1 MILYLYVKPIV
12 NPMKRFLHILAAL
25 FTVLFLSAQLSA
37 QCTPD
42 PGCLGTLQP
51 GEYCPEEFPP
61 LLINV
66 PYDEVITFML
76 ALEIEREGTTYTL
89 DSMAV
94 DSVRNVPPGM
104 TYSSSANGY
113 VPGTAYCSQLS
124 GTPTQSGVF
133 PITFYLQPFVDFG
146 SGPVSLGQF
155 IDDTSVV
162 VTVYDPLGIDPQQA
176 DQFRILP
183 IVPNP
188 FSENTRISFYTTY
201 QDRVSLQVYNIL
213 GKLMYEEAQN
223 ASSGEQEFEF
233 TGEDLLPG
241 TYFYRVINSRKL
253 YTGKFIKSK

>member
-1 MILYLYVKPIV
+1 
-12 NPMKRFLHILAAL
+12 MKRFLHILAAL
-25 FTVLFLSAQLSA
+25 IAGLFLTAQLSA

-51 GEYCPEEFPP
+51 GEYCPEDFPP
-61 LLINV
+61 LLLNV

-89 DSMAV
+89 DSIAV
-94 DSVRNVPPGM
+94 DSVRNIPPGM
-104 TYSSSANGY
+104 TYSSNANGY
-113 VPGTAYCSQLS
+113 VPDSAYCSQLS
-124 GTPTQSGVF
+124 GTPTQAGEF
-133 PITFYLQPFVDFG
+133 ALAFYLEPFVDFG

-162 VTVYDPLGIDPQQA
+162 VTVYGSTGIDPRQA
-176 DQFRILP
+176 DQFQILP

-188 FSENTRISFYTTY
+188 FSEITRISFYTPY
-201 QDRVSLQVYNIL
+201 QERVSLQVYNIL
-213 GKLMYEEAQN
+213 GKLMYEETQS

-233 TGEDLLPG
+233 TGGELLPG